1 MAALLHPLG
10 AGRQIAVDRAVI
22 LIGRSAECDVVL
34 DCSSRISRVHCA
46 IVQVDSDYY
55 LRDLGSMNGV
65 WIGSQRIVRDQ
76 KLQNGVEVSIGDL
89 RFLFLDNVTVVPKQ
103 PLTQASGT
111 NAPVKVIVQPGHTE
125 SASRPVVPPVERTES
140 GRGVSASET
149 TLRQSSL
156 QNLNHAGDDLTA
168 NAGIVPNALPE
179 RTIQASANEYF
190 EDVEVLCDDD
200 ELAPVIFSDL
210 ELIEDVELIDDDD
223 IELINEHEIELIED
237 DDVELIEDVKIV
249 ETPSHMGRNLRK
261 NN

>member
-34 DCSSRISRVHCA
+34 DCSSRISRIHCA

-65 WIGSQRIVRDQ
+65 WVGSQRILREQ

-103 PLTQASGT
+103 PQMQASG
-111 NAPVKVIVQPGHTE
+111 NHGPVQVLVQPGNAGT
-125 SASRPVVPPVERTES
+125 ASRAVVSAVERSES
-140 GRGVSASET
+140 SRGVSASET
-149 TLRQSSL
+149 TLRHSSL
-156 QNLNHAGDDLTA
+156 QHPSEAGDDLSA
-168 NAGIVPNALPE
+168 NAGMIPNDSPDV
-179 RTIQASANEYF
+179 TIRASDDEYF
-190 EDVEVLCDDD
+190 EDVEVLVDDD
-200 ELAPVIFSDL
+200 ELASGIFCDL
-210 ELIEDVELIDDDD
+210 ELIEDVELIDDVEI
-223 IELINEHEIELIED
+223 IEA
-237 DDVELIEDVKIV
+237 
-249 ETPSHMGRNLRK
+249 PSHTNRNLRK

>member
-22 LIGRSAECDVVL
+22 VIGRSAECDVVL
-34 DCSSRISRVHCA
+34 DCSSRISRIHCA

-65 WIGSQRIVRDQ
+65 WVGSQRIVREQ

-89 RFLFLDNVTVVPKQ
+89 RYLFLDNVTVVPKQ
-103 PLTQASGT
+103 PQLQASVNNGLLQ
-111 NAPVKVIVQPGHTE
+111 VLVQPGNAST
-125 SASRPVVPPVERTES
+125 ASRDVVPAVERSES
-140 GRGVSASET
+140 SRGVSASET

-156 QNLNHAGDDLTA
+156 QDLSEAGNDLSA
-168 NAGIVPNALPE
+168 NAGMVPNDSPDV
-179 RTIQASANEYF
+179 TIQASADDYF
-190 EDVEVLCDDD
+190 DNVEVLVDED
-200 ELAPVIFSDL
+200 ELAPGIFCDL

-223 IELINEHEIELIED
+223 VELI
-237 DDVELIEDVKIV
+237 DDVEII
-249 ETPSHMGRNLRK
+249 ETPSHIGRNLRK

>member
-34 DCSSRISRVHCA
+34 DCSSRISRIHCA

-65 WIGSQRIVRDQ
+65 WVGSQRIVRDQ

-111 NAPVKVIVQPGHTE
+111 NAPVKVTVQPANTDTE
-125 SASRPVVPPVERTES
+125 SRPVVPAVERTES
-140 GRGVSASET
+140 SRGVSASET

-156 QNLNHAGDDLTA
+156 QNLNEAGDDLTA
-168 NAGIVPNALPE
+168 NAGMVPNVSSE
-179 RTIQASANEYF
+179 IIIQASANEYF

-223 IELINEHEIELIED
+223 IELID
-237 DDVELIEDVKIV
+237 DEDVELIEDVEIV
-249 ETPSHMGRNLRK
+249 ETPSHTVRNLRK